1 MSAPI
6 RFYFDFT
13 STFSYIAAH
22 KIDDVAAKHGRAV
35 DWRAISLGHLFHAQS
50 IVPPP
55 TIPTK
60 LKYLS
65 QDFQRSCEFAGLPC
79 AMPKV
84 FPPDVKLARL
94 TFWALKAKD
103 DASARVFARNVS
115 MAIFGRGQE
124 AATAQQLEQ
133 ISGVPVADIEAAA
146 ADSTAK
152 RAVITALDDAVKD
165 GMVGAPFFVLDGE
178 MFWGADRLDHLER
191 RLQRKG

>member
-1 MSAPI
+1 MSGPI

-13 STFSYIAAH
+13 STFSYIAIH
-22 KIDDVAAKHGRAV
+22 GIDALAAKYARAV
-35 DWRAISLGHLFHAQS
+35 DWRAISLGHLFHAQN

-55 TIPTK
+55 MIPTK

-65 QDFQRSCEFAGLPC
+65 QDFARSCEFASLPC
-79 AMPKV
+79 AMPTV

-94 TFWALKAKD
+94 AFWHLKSTD
-103 DASARVFARNVS
+103 DAAARAFAKKVS
-115 MAIFGRGQE
+115 SAIFGHGQE
-124 AATAQQLEQ
+124 AATAQQLEH
-133 ISGVPVADIEAAA
+133 ISGLPAASIEAAA

-152 RAVITALDDAVKD
+152 RAVVAALDAAVQD

-191 RLQRKG
+191 RLQKKG